1 VIFGVPIFHSF
12 SCNAL
17 GAPTRRIGRPTRSKS
32 HATDLGQSLPDRQPE
47 TPRSKDGSVLD
58 HHVEHATGSKYK
70 PMSDED
76 ISKKFMDAGQA
87 LLSHDALSRI
97 VDMTANLGAVKDV
110 AELVE
115 LTTVRP

>member
-1 VIFGVPIFHSF
+1 
-12 SCNAL
+12 
-17 GAPTRRIGRPTRSKS
+17 
-32 HATDLGQSLPDRQPE
+32 
-47 TPRSKDGSVLD
+47 VLD

>member
-1 VIFGVPIFHSF
+1 
-12 SCNAL
+12 
-17 GAPTRRIGRPTRSKS
+17 
-32 HATDLGQSLPDRQPE
+32 
-47 TPRSKDGSVLD
+47 VLD

-115 LTTVRP
+115 LTTVRPDSITRKRQVVRIYYPSAAIELRG